1 MNLIILNLIFS
12 RVPRG
17 GSSVGWTAVLDTDD
31 FTRGAAEIDQ
41 SFDDLSGASSRFDK
55 TMSGMGVAT
64 AVSAVVIDRMGQA
77 IIGAFSNG
85 IEMAKQFEQQMAKV
99 RTLIQVT
106 DAEFDN
112 LGKGVLAISQRL
124 PQTLDSLT
132 DALFNLISAGVETK
146 DSLDV
151 LELSAKAATAGFTD
165 VNTTAKLG
173 ISTINAFG
181 LEITDLNR
189 VYDIFFETARIGVT
203 NFESLASELGS
214 VLPSAKALGVSLE
227 ELGGIF
233 AAATKGGI
241 STAEVA
247 TGLDATFR
255 NLAGRKDA
263 LEELANVKLFDAG
276 EFRGLVPVFNDLS
289 ESLGELTRERRVD
302 LLNELGFDAQASR
315 IVLTI
320 TNDMETFNESVIEV
334 AGSAGAMGKAFET
347 AIVTSENQ
355 LGILGNRIKTLSMG
369 LLQPFVSLLGDA
381 AGGINRL
388 FDSFDASRITSEF
401 QSLQTSTQ
409 DQIRQLEILRQKYED
424 TTQTLSNTT
433 AGAEAHER
441 ASQDQKDAINAIRDI
456 LPGAITGYNE
466 YGDAIGVSVGHIKDF
481 IDAQKQMLSADFV
494 DRIKGLA
501 KDAETLESRMAD
513 LTESVSDFAG
523 ISRSLKGLGREG
535 FIELVKNA
543 ELGEEGLERL
553 FETFQKFGA
562 DEGEALD
569 LVSEVEGILRNFDNV
584 DDQVKAAGESFDRLG
599 EKARAALVDPN
610 ERIREMN
617 KQLGVTKIALDK
629 LTASFGLRGL
639 IEDYRELSEK
649 AELTADETKRLN
661 EIIGEGLALELGA
674 NVGDVEKQ
682 LQQFAEILGPVEV
695 EILPKVEPIKA
706 GDVAIDPIQFDK
718 VKDKLKIELDEM
730 QLAMLESG
738 DTQEAIDVARARRSV
753 ERFTEAL
760 SEKVNKE
767 KDFNAA
773 LLKVKIELAEA
784 EIKLLESTE
793 SERKRIENETTR
805 NQEEAARTRIKLFA
819 DEISAQLKLLDG
831 LSGQDKTVAVRVL
844 SEVGGFGEEKIE
856 RLLSGVEDGILSA
869 GDVLEVKANL
879 LQEAMNALDQNLDVE
894 TKETRAFTDFVI
906 AQQDRISHHIRQ
918 AQAERIKE
926 EAAIA
931 DSKKDTMIDMAD
943 HEAEIDERVRKEG
956 QAGREAEA
964 KGIEEQTRKGM
975 SSWKKYTQAQ
985 KDNAIQQNKFLR
997 DTNQIS
1003 LWEYRQ
1009 LLFSQL
1015 DALEDAKQRG
1025 TEIWREA
1032 FRELHDINQQIAED
1046 FDQTTERMAERWEAL
1061 ASGLSKTFDMLADQF
1076 GEKWRDAANL
1086 MGDLSQAGAQ
1096 ALIGNHIPAINSLI
1110 SAASSYGEVWKDITG
1125 FMVGDTESDEEF
1137 FKAAEHSE
1145 RLSDALSR
1153 LIKLP
1158 QALLNEF
1165 VSRGFTDW
1173 AGQSALEFLEGL
1185 EQGIRDQ
1192 QQSVLSA
1199 SQDLVGMFEKGIIEG
1214 FSASEIGED
1223 ITASLDR
1230 MMIRAIIESVTNLSK
1245 IQPLI
1250 GHYAEALVHALS
1262 DGILDEGE
1270 KSTLNAYRKLIEDKS
1285 TKAFA
1290 LQQQAIEQV
1299 KRDFGIEFEGS
1310 SASAGGVDRL
1320 TPRTSFTAV
1329 TERTGSAMLSS
1340 LTQQTRHLFSIRES
1354 GLRMV
1359 EILNRQKT
1367 TGDVPP
1373 AAAAPLAPP
1382 AVQHL
1387 NVTDTVNIQI
1397 DGEFVMEANGI
1408 DDVDVE
1414 LIAARLH
1421 QRIIRRREAF
1431 IGRARG

>member
-1 MNLIILNLIFS
+1 L
-12 RVPRG
+12 RG
-17 GSSVGWTAVLDTDD
+17 SIGWTAVLDTDD

-41 SFDDLSGASSRFDK
+41 SFDDMGGASSRFDK
-55 TMSGMGVAT
+55 ILSGVGVAT
-64 AVSAVVIDRMGQA
+64 AVSAVVVDRMGQA
-77 IIGAFSNG
+77 IAGAFSDG

-124 PQTLDSLT
+124 PQGIDSLT

-227 ELGGIF
+227 ELGAIF

-241 STAEVA
+241 STAEVT

-255 NLAGRKDA
+255 NLAGRKDE

-289 ESLGELTRERRVD
+289 ESLGGLTRESRVD

-320 TNDMETFNESVIEV
+320 TNDMKTFNESVIEV
-334 AGSAGAMGKAFET
+334 TGSAGAMGKAFET

-355 LGILGNRIKTLSMG
+355 LGILGNRIKALSMG

-388 FDSFDASRITSEF
+388 FDGFDASRVLSEF
-401 QSLQTSTQ
+401 QSLQTS
-409 DQIRQLEILRQKYED
+409 IEGHRSQLDPLVEK
-424 TTQTLSNTT
+424 
-433 AGAEAHER
+433 
-441 ASQDQKDAINAIRDI
+441 
-456 LPGAITGYNE
+456 
-466 YGDAIGVSVGHIKDF
+466 YGDLQDKFADLKPESE
-481 IDAQKQMLSADFV
+481 DAQQIHAELNATIRSLVTLVPELALGWNKEKASLDKLNPVIERYHANQKMVVRGQFLS
-494 DRIKGLA
+494 GLEEFRKKYQQVTGSIEA
-501 KDAETLESRMAD
+501 MTAAQVGIREITEKLVRGPFEASSEFLKSAELDWDARDAASWALNRAMKEGGTNATKAGRALNILGTDMEVAQGNLAALATSLNTFIAAGGDISKLNIDMEKFSDLVNLAEEVPETKEPETLETR
-513 LTESVSDFAG
+513 VG
-523 ISRSLKGLGREG
+523 I
-535 FIELVKNA
+535 A
-543 ELGEEGLERL
+543 P
-553 FETFQKFGA
+553 
-562 DEGEALD
+562 
-569 LVSEVEGILRNFDNV
+569 LR
-584 DDQVKAAGESFDRLG
+584 
-599 EKARAALVDPN
+599 
-610 ERIREMN
+610 
-617 KQLGVTKIALDK
+617 LDK
-629 LTASFGLRGL
+629 F
-639 IEDYRELSEK
+639 
-649 AELTADETKRLN
+649 
-661 EIIGEGLALELGA
+661 
-674 NVGDVEKQ
+674 
-682 LQQFAEILGPVEV
+682 
-695 EILPKVEPIKA
+695 
-706 GDVAIDPIQFDK
+706 
-718 VKDKLKIELDEM
+718 KDKLKIELDEM

-738 DTQEAIDVARARRSV
+738 DTQEAIDVARAMRSV

-805 NQEEAARTRIKLFA
+805 NQEEAARNQEEAARNRVKLLE
-819 DEISAQLKLLDG
+819 DGINAQLDLLEG
-831 LSGQDKTVAVRVL
+831 LSGEDKTVAISIL
-844 SEVGGFGEEKIE
+844 GEVGDFGPEKIE
-856 RLLSGVEDGILSA
+856 RVLSGIEGGVLSA
-869 GDVLEVKANL
+869 ADILEIMANVI
-879 LQEAMNALDQNLDVE
+879 QEAMNALDQNLDVE

-906 AQQDRISHHIRQ
+906 AQEGRISHHIRQ

-931 DSKKDTMIDMAD
+931 DSKKDAMIDMAD
-943 HEAEIDERVRKEG
+943 SEAEIDERVRKEG

-985 KDNAIQQNKFLR
+985 KANAIQHNKFLR

-1003 LWEYRQ
+1003 LWQYRQ

-1015 DALEDAKQRG
+1015 DALKDAKQED

-1032 FRELHDINQQIAED
+1032 ARELHDVNQQIAKD
-1046 FDQTTERMAERWEAL
+1046 FDQTNERMAIRWNAF
-1061 ASGLSKTFDMLADQF
+1061 ASDLSKTFDMLADRF

-1086 MGDLSQAGAQ
+1086 MEDLSRAGAQ
-1096 ALIGNHIPAINSLI
+1096 ALSGNYLPAINSLI
-1110 SAASSYGEVWKDITG
+1110 SAASSYGEIWKDIAGFITG
-1125 FMVGDTESDEEF
+1125 ASSDEELD
-1137 FKAAEHSE
+1137 KAAEHSE
-1145 RLSDALSR
+1145 RLLDVLSR

-1158 QALLNEF
+1158 QALLDEF
-1165 VSRGFTDW
+1165 GSRGFTDW

-1270 KSTLNAYRKLIEDKS
+1270 KSTLEAYRKLIEDRS
-1285 TKAFA
+1285 TEAFA
-1290 LQQQAIEQV
+1290 LQQQAIEQA

-1320 TPRTSFTAV
+1320 TPQTSFTAV

-1359 EILNRQKT
+1359 EILNRQKPN
-1367 TGDVPP
+1367 GNVLP

-1382 AVQHL
+1382 GVQHFEF
-1387 NVTDTVNIQI
+1387 TDTINIQI
-1397 DGEFVMEANGI
+1397 DGEVVMEANGI
-1408 DDVDVE
+1408 EDVNVE
-1414 LIAARLH
+1414 FIAERLH
-1421 QRIIRRREAF
+1421 ERIIRRREAF
-1431 IGRARG
+1431 IGKAR